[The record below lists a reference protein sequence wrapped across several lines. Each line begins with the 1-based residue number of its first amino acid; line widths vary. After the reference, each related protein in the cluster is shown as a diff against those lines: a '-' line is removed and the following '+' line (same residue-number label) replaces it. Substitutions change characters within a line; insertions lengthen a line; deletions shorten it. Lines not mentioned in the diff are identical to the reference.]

1 MSSRHEVRMSKNH
14 LHRSTSIY
22 IDLPKS
28 SRNDPGIVP
37 EWSQCLDRCYGAGY
51 LCNSWLLTLRST
63 SKNQELRYT
72 MIHRL
77 DLAISCEILRPL
89 GSPGSNTPGSCPHR
103 DDRRSPSE
111 DATDVDVWSRSES
124 ESMRYWVTN
133 LCAVPSLKYLKCHVR
148 CWYQDIYIS
157 LYIINYN
164 YMACI
169 CIYIIYWFV
178 YWFLYEYTGFRTP
191 QSATESPFQFQVDLC
206 EPAPTASTCFD
217 MLRHASASGHTQE
230 QPRTACK
237 QIKSGELCI
246 VFRQMPAAK
255 CSNTATLYFCLN
267 IVQPFNIV

>member
-1 MSSRHEVRMSKNH
+1 MSKNH
-14 LHRSTSIY
+14 PHRSPSIY

-72 MIHRL
+72 MIHRFDYLIRL

-89 GSPGSNTPGSCPHR
+89 GSPGSNTPGSYPHR
-103 DDRRSPSE
+103 DDRRSPRRPSE
-111 DATDVDVWSRSES
+111 DATDVDVLSRSES

-148 CWYQDIYIS
+148 CWW
-157 LYIINYN
+157 INYN

-169 CIYIIYWFV
+169 WLHMHIFYLLIRLLIPLRIHRVQNTAECHRVRGAISV
-178 YWFLYEYTGFRTP
+178 SGGP
-191 QSATESPFQFQVDLC
+191 LC
-206 EPAPTASTCFD
+206 KPAPTASTCFD
-217 MLRHASASGHTQE
+217 MLRHASTCFDMLQHQGT
-230 QPRTACK
+230 R
-237 QIKSGELCI
+237 KSNLVLPANRSRGENCALFF
-246 VFRQMPAAK
+246 VK
-255 CSNTATLYFCLN
+255 CQLQNAATLQHCIF
-267 IVQPFNIV
+267 P